1 MRTGNHFKNKIIS
14 LKERLKE
21 LRIYSLSH
29 SCNFQ
34 KRRTKK
40 IDPLNLILSFY
51 NCNLNGSFSLSGWAF
66 HLSQLINKPISK
78 QAIFERVDADFINL
92 CRELLNRSF
101 NSKRTVNKFMKKFS
115 NVYIQ
120 DSTCIH
126 LPSSLYEFYQG
137 NKTYTGNHSVAKIQV
152 IYNLMKNTF
161 EELMV
166 TSFTRN
172 DQAASADILQYISA
186 GDLIVRDLGYFVL
199 RSLKEILKKGAHF
212 ICPLRKDVH
221 LFFPHNN
228 QLIDLKK
235 LLKNKKYLKQTVLLG
250 KEEKV
255 PVTLFAIKLDRK
267 TASYRQKCAIQDRDR
282 RKKLTIEKLHLLGW
296 DVFVSSCADLEPQVI
311 QDIYKIRWH
320 IEIVFKSWK
329 SHLKLEKNIPKRL
342 NRPFIPEA
350 IIYLT
355 LLLTVLFIMPVYR
368 LAIKTFKGISLI
380 KTTRFIVG
388 LMPRSDWT
396 LSQVQLNNSRRLITY
411 ETRNRANF
419 TDKVAFLT

>member
-1 MRTGNHFKNKIIS
+1 MRTGNPFKNKIIS

-21 LRIYSLSH
+21 LRIYSLSQ

-34 KRRTKK
+34 KRRAKK
-40 IDPLNLILSFY
+40 IDSLNLILSFY
-51 NCNLNGSFSLSGWAF
+51 NCSLNGAFSLSGWAF
-66 HLSQLINKPISK
+66 HLSQLINKPVSK
-78 QAIFERVDADFINL
+78 QAVFERVDSDFINL

-101 NSKRTVNKFMKKFS
+101 SSKHKASKFLKKFK
-115 NVYIQ
+115 NIYIQ

-137 NKTYTGNHSVAKIQV
+137 NKTYTGNHSIAKIQV

-161 EELMV
+161 EDLIV

-172 DQAASADILQYISA
+172 DQAASSDILRYVSS

-199 RSLKEILKKGAHF
+199 RSLKDIVKKGAHF

-221 LFFPHNN
+221 LFFAHNN
-228 QLIDLKK
+228 DRIDLKK
-235 LLKNKKYLKQTVLLG
+235 LLKNKRYLKQTVLLG
-250 KEEKV
+250 KEEKI

-267 TASYRQKCAIQDRDR
+267 TLSYRQKCAIQDRDR

-296 DVFVSSCADLEPQVI
+296 DIFVSSCTELEPQMI

-329 SHLKLEKNIPKRL
+329 SLLYLEKNIPKRL
-342 NRPFIPEA
+342 NRPFIAEA

-355 LLLTVLFIMPVYR
+355 LLLNVLFIMPVYR
-368 LAIKTFKGISLI
+368 VAIKIFKNVSLMKI
-380 KTTRFIVG
+380 TRLIAG
-388 LMPRSDWT
+388 LMPQSNWT
-396 LSQVQLNNSRRLITY
+396 LSQLHLNNIGNSVTY
-411 ETRNRANF
+411 ESRNRVSF
-419 TDKVAFLT
+419 IDKVAFLT